1 MPLEPDLFDG
11 LTDLPRGSLE
21 RIRRIL
27 PHWVVRPGSVEGRW
41 ACDGRYYHHLR
52 LWVPRADGRRGRIS
66 ISLGCGALLAGRVVQ
81 ALADYCARHWNELP
95 ERLQRKLKLQATR
108 VARGTLRKLAPSRAA
123 FRHAWKQISA
133 GDELSADPAEACA
146 YARLV
151 ALQLPTATRGR
162 PRKCFFAQPATPF
175 QVPKPDDVPQR
186 DYLVAS
192 MITPGPKASR
202 WNPHAP
208 LQVEDYSLPGG
219 LCGRAST

>member
-21 RIRRIL
+21 RIQIIL

-52 LWVPRADGRRGRIS
+52 LWVPRADGRRSRVS
-66 ISLGCGALLAGRVVQ
+66 VSLGCGALLAGRVVQ

-133 GDELSADPAEACA
+133 GGLPVDPAEACE
-146 YARLV
+146 YARWV
-151 ALQLPTATRGR
+151 ALQLPAATRGR

-186 DYLVAS
+186 DYSVAS
-192 MITPGPKASR
+192 VITPGPSGQ
-202 WNPHAP
+202 PVES
-208 LQVEDYSLPGG
+208 LQVQDYSLPGG